1 MWGGRSKQKTKTK
14 NPQTNKNKNPNKKQ
28 AFQHGQQS
36 GLSNNKVTG
45 TPSETHLKE
54 RNTVKSECCAWG
66 TGMKGKRRR
75 RGCGRGSGSLTVQD
89 LNNTGW

>member
-1 MWGGRSKQKTKTK
+1 MWGERSKQKTKTK
-14 NPQTNKNKNPNKKQ
+14 NPQTKTKTQTNQKSKKQ

-45 TPSETHLKE
+45 NPSETHLKE

-66 TGMKGKRRR
+66 TG
-75 RGCGRGSGSLTVQD
+75 
-89 LNNTGW
+89 